1 MCVVKE
7 NDERSLI
14 MKLVMEGLPRQWSTE
29 LHEYTCGQACES
41 HGIFLLTMGLET
53 NHSKVQRNGLVL
65 SQLLL
70 STLQCFFLV

>member
-14 MKLVMEGLPRQWSTE
+14 MKLVTEGLPRQWRMV